1 MFKVA
6 VGFETDV
13 VPIVHMT
20 HFCQLGTGG
29 LDYKNKIKI
38 TWHLLGASCG
48 TFSASF
54 LSSSA

>member
-29 LDYKNKIKI
+29 VDYKNKIKI
-38 TWHLLGASCG
+38 TWHFAGAAPLAVHLVCP
-48 TFSASF
+48 FQF
-54 LSSSA
+54 